1 MTLIPRVFSGTDAIF
16 EGTLRQNRLL
26 NAQPVTERCKPVV
39 QNTTG
44 CKSRLINYI
53 VRVYTETEMSV
64 CVDRAVCKVR
74 KEEGNGVD
82 TMEWINVFGA
92 VFIVVIM
99 VPNIVYAVKCRDGFE
114 NKWSNKGV
122 EIIEQIGRFG
132 CFGFMVV
139 NIPGTW
145 FGWWSDEAF
154 ALYLIG
160 NSVLIILYCVIWIIC
175 FRKNTVFKALALSGI
190 PALIFLFSGIMSRS
204 VLLLVASLLFAPAHI
219 LISYKNAT
227 Y

>member
-1 MTLIPRVFSGTDAIF
+1 
-16 EGTLRQNRLL
+16 
-26 NAQPVTERCKPVV
+26 
-39 QNTTG
+39 
-44 CKSRLINYI
+44 
-53 VRVYTETEMSV
+53 
-64 CVDRAVCKVR
+64 
-74 KEEGNGVD
+74 
-82 TMEWINVFGA
+82 MEWINIFGA

-99 VPNIVYAVKCRDGFE
+99 VPNIIYAVKCRDGFE
-114 NKWSNKGV
+114 NKWKNKGV

-154 ALYLIG
+154 AMYLIV

-175 FRKNTVFKALALSGI
+175 FRKNTVFKALVLSGI
-190 PALIFLFSGIMSRS
+190 PSVIFVFSGIMSRS

-219 LISYKNAT
+219 LISYKNAK
-227 Y
+227 

>member
-1 MTLIPRVFSGTDAIF
+1 
-16 EGTLRQNRLL
+16 
-26 NAQPVTERCKPVV
+26 
-39 QNTTG
+39 
-44 CKSRLINYI
+44 
-53 VRVYTETEMSV
+53 MSV

-74 KEEGNGVD
+74 KAEGNGANM
-82 TMEWINVFGA
+82 MEWINVFGA

-99 VPNIVYAVKCRDGFE
+99 MPNIVYAVKCRDGFE

-122 EIIEQIGRFG
+122 EIIERIGRFG
-132 CFGFMVV
+132 CFGFMVA

-190 PALIFLFSGIMSRS
+190 PAVIFVFSGIMSRS
-204 VLLLVASLLFAPAHI
+204 VLLIVASLLFAPAHI

-227 Y
+227 